1 MLSQYRKTAIAVIGA
16 VVTILAIN
24 GVDLDPELVTAI
36 TTLIT
41 AALVFAV
48 PNEGAA

>member
-1 MLSQYRKTAIAVIGA
+1 MLARYRKATTALIGA
-16 VVTILAIN
+16 VVSILAVN
-24 GVDLDPELVTAI
+24 GIDLDPELVAAI

-48 PNEGAA
+48 PNED

>member
-1 MLSQYRKTAIAVIGA
+1 MLARYRKATTALIGA
-16 VVTILAIN
+16 VVSILAVN
-24 GVDLDPELVTAI
+24 GIDLDPELVAAI

-48 PNEGAA
+48 PNEE